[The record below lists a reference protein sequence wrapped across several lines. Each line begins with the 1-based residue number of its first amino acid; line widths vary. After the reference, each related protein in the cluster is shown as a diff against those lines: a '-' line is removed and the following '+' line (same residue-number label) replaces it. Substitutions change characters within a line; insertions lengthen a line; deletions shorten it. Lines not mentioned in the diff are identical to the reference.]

1 MQLLLPQLQSFRTNL
16 LAMCV
21 VVTASSSLSALRAK
35 QRPRPCVGLIRPPPP
50 KEFPKLTFICSGNAL
65 LVLHSLRNINNCSN
79 THPLL
84 GLRRR
89 RRAASTSS
97 THTPNQTAFYT
108 RVCAT
113 SPSLSPPPTR
123 MGKKWCRPKKRG
135 ATKTTNLPLPPTAPP
150 FSALS
155 SALLFRPPALPPLHY
170 FPHCK
175 VLVHC
180 GVSHHRHNVCTTQ
193 QLSRRGGEEKGIIE
207 FPPPLSVAFGGRDDG
222 KKGKGGGGRMLYAAL
237 LHFCLSLLSVA
248 NDDVE
253 IGN

>member
-84 GLRRR
+84 LGLRRR

-97 THTPNQTAFYT
+97 THTHRT
-108 RVCAT
+108 RQLFIHVCVLRARLSHLPPRAWAKNGAGLKRGGRQKPRI
-113 SPSLSPPPTR
+113 SPSLPPH
-123 MGKKWCRPKKRG
+123 
-135 ATKTTNLPLPPTAPP
+135 LP
-150 FSALS
+150 F
-155 SALLFRPPALPPLHY
+155 PL
-170 FPHCK
+170 
-175 VLVHC
+175 
-180 GVSHHRHNVCTTQ
+180 
-193 QLSRRGGEEKGIIE
+193 
-207 FPPPLSVAFGGRDDG
+207 
-222 KKGKGGGGRMLYAAL
+222 
-237 LHFCLSLLSVA
+237 
-248 NDDVE
+248 
-253 IGN
+253 